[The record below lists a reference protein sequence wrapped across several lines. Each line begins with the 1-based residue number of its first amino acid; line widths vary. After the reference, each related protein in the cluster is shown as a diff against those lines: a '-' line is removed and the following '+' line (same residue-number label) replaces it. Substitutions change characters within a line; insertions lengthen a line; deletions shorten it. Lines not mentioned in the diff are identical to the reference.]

1 MVSKLEIRKSH
12 TLSIPTPPQL
22 LGYQNASPAGELV
35 TLSYPMLELQS
46 AWDGAFEGIL
56 DDDQLTTVDDFCEIH
71 HEQYEPEGSCT
82 QCEAEDHSY

>member
-1 MVSKLEIRKSH
+1 
-12 TLSIPTPPQL
+12 
-22 LGYQNASPAGELV
+22 
-35 TLSYPMLELQS
+35 MLELQS

-56 DDDQLTTVDDFCEIH
+56 DEDQLTTVDDFCEIH